1 MFGLVSVIVLS
12 GLTGCDRNAKDLVPS
27 PSKDYPGVIE
37 IGELE
42 VVDPDTLN
50 SFVAKQQGTL
60 AYIQPNLE
68 NNAGNPKWDSE
79 DPDLDGLTGQQR
91 YDQHVEATGT
101 LPYYFGQ
108 LGQAVDG
115 KKGGATFTFEGTG
128 DELCI
133 VVDPETVFWSQ
144 SIAPADRQDNFA
156 YPDYYNDD
164 GDLDLFAGMS
174 SYYTGSPG
182 VEIGN
187 FTGFYTDSKG
197 EVVEIEYGE
206 CFQSGAQTGMDDAH
220 AGRATTEYC
229 TVDTDQKAGIEYTVV
244 LDTFSVPL
252 DDGVLS
258 FGVAVVNERCS
269 RIDKSE
275 CFIRGESLNANGQT
289 KTCTDK
295 LEAAQCAAQLGAF
308 CCANPE
314 MCGDEGAVE
323 PDLCENIYGED
334 DAGARL
340 DRDGWCESTDLCCS
354 YEDGE

>member
-1 MFGLVSVIVLS
+1 MVGLVSVIVFG
-12 GLTGCDRNAKDLVPS
+12 GLVGCDRNAKGLVPT
-27 PSKDYPGVIE
+27 PSDAYPGVIE

-50 SFVAKQQGTL
+50 SFIAKQQGTL

-68 NNAGNPKWDSE
+68 DTSGDPKWDSD
-79 DPDLDGLTGQQR
+79 DPSLDGLTGQER
-91 YDQHVEATGT
+91 YDAHVEATGT

-108 LGQAVDG
+108 LGQAEAG
-115 KKGGATFTFEGTG
+115 KRGGATFTFEGTG
-128 DELCI
+128 EELCI

-144 SIAPADRQDNFA
+144 SIAPANRQDNYA

-164 GDLDLFAGMS
+164 GDLDLFAGLS

-182 VEIGN
+182 VEIGD
-187 FTGFYTDSKG
+187 FIGLYTDSKG
-197 EVVEIEYGE
+197 ERVEIEYGE
-206 CFQSGAQTGMDDAH
+206 CFQSGAQTGMDNAH

-229 TVDTDQKAGIEYTVV
+229 TVDTDQKAGVEYTVV
-244 LDTFSVPL
+244 LDTFSVPM

-275 CFIRGESLNANGQT
+275 CFIRGESLNADGQT
-289 KTCTDK
+289 KSCTER
-295 LEAAQCAAQLGAF
+295 LEAAQCEGQLGAF

-314 MCGDEGAVE
+314 MCGDETAVDS
-323 PDLCENIYGED
+323 DLCETVYGEGED
-334 DAGARL
+334 GNAL
-340 DRDGWCESTDLCCS
+340 DRDGWCDSTGLCCTD
-354 YEDGE
+354 EE

>member
-27 PSKDYPGVIE
+27 PSEDYPGVIE

-42 VVDPDTLN
+42 VVDADTLN

-68 NNAGNPKWDSE
+68 TSAGDPKWDSE
-79 DPDLDGLTGQQR
+79 DPALDGLTGQQR

-108 LGQAVDG
+108 LGQAKG
-115 KKGGATFTFEGTG
+115 AKKGGATFTFEGTG

-144 SIAPADRQDNFA
+144 SIAPGDRQDNFA

-187 FTGFYTDSKG
+187 FTGFYTDSQG

-206 CFQSGAQTGMDDAH
+206 CFQSGSQTGMDDAH

-229 TVDTDQKAGIEYTVV
+229 TIDTDQKAGIEYTVV

-275 CFIRGESLNANGQT
+275 CFIRGESLNSSGQT
-289 KTCTDK
+289 KTCTGK

-314 MCGDEGAVE
+314 MCGDEGAVD
-323 PDLCENIYGED
+323 PDLCENIYGEN
-334 DAGARL
+334 DAGASL
-340 DRDGWCESTDLCCS
+340 DRDAWCEETDLCCS

>member
-1 MFGLVSVIVLS
+1 MVGLVSVMLFG
-12 GLTGCDRNAKDLVPS
+12 GLVGCDRNAKDLVPT
-27 PSKDYPGVIE
+27 PSDAYPGVIE

-68 NNAGNPKWDSE
+68 DNSDDPKWASDVPE
-79 DPDLDGLTGQQR
+79 LDGLSGQER
-91 YDQHVEATGT
+91 YDQHVAETGT

-108 LGQAVDG
+108 LGQAEDG
-115 KKGGATFTFEGTG
+115 KKGGATFTFVGTG
-128 DELCI
+128 DEVCL

-144 SIAPADRQDNFA
+144 SIAPGNRQDNFA
-156 YPDYYNDD
+156 YPDFYNDD

-174 SYYTGSPG
+174 SYDTGSPG
-182 VEIGN
+182 VEIGD
-187 FTGFYTDSKG
+187 FTGFYTDSQG
-197 EVVEIEYGE
+197 ETVEIEYGE
-206 CFQSGAQTGMDDAH
+206 CFQTGSQTGMDNAH

-229 TVDTDQKAGIEYTVV
+229 TIDTDQKAGVEYTVV

-289 KTCTDK
+289 KTCTER
-295 LEAAQCAAQLGAF
+295 LEAAQCAASLGAF

-314 MCGDEGAVE
+314 MCGDEGAVDA
-323 PDLCENIYGED
+323 DLCETVYGSDENGN
-334 DAGARL
+334 AY
-340 DRDGWCESTDLCCS
+340 DRDGWCAATDLCCDAGA
-354 YEDGE
+354 E